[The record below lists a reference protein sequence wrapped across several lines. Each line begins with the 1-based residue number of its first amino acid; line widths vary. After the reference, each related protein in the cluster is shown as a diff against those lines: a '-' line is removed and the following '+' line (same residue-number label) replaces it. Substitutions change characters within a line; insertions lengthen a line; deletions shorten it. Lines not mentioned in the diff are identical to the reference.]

1 MKFQYFVEEHKPYH
15 VMVGFLNGMNGKKV
29 VGEINC
35 RYYSEMAK
43 RMIGYL
49 VTWTTY
55 GSWLQGDK
63 RGYVKKGKILT
74 QNNKLKS
81 ANLKRQKYPTVKLN
95 QEQKQIVEQAI
106 LEEAQRIKHKIFA
119 IAVCSNHVHI
129 VASVSEESI
138 EQAVHRYKYSA
149 TWALRKFTSQG
160 KIWSKGFDKR
170 FCFTDRELENK
181 IRYLRSHNNGYF
193 LNG

>member
-1 MKFQYFVEEHKPYH
+1 
-15 VMVGFLNGMNGKKV
+15 MVKK
-29 VGEINC
+29 I
-35 RYYSEMAK
+35 
-43 RMIGYL
+43 IGYM

-63 RGYVKKGKILT
+63 RGYVKNGRVLA
-74 QNNKLKS
+74 QNDKLKS
-81 ANLKRQKYPTVKLN
+81 ANQRQQKYPTLKLN
-95 QEQKQIVEQAI
+95 TEQKQIVENTI
-106 LEEAQRIKHKIFA
+106 TEEARRINHKIFA

-129 VASVSEESI
+129 VAGVSEESI

-149 TWALRKFTSQG
+149 TLALRKFGSQD

-181 IRYLRSHNNGYF
+181 VRYVRSHNNG
-193 LNG
+193 

>member
-1 MKFQYFVEEHKPYH
+1 MVENYKPHH
-15 VMVGFLNGMNGKKV
+15 VMVGLNGMNRKKV

-49 VTWTTY
+49 VTWITY

-81 ANLKRQKYPTVKLN
+81 ANLKRQKYPTVKLK

-106 LEEAQRIKHKIFA
+106 LEEAHRIKHKIFA

-149 TWALRKFTSQG
+149 TWALRKFTSQE

-181 IRYLRSHNNGYF
+181 IRYVRSHNNG
-193 LNG
+193 